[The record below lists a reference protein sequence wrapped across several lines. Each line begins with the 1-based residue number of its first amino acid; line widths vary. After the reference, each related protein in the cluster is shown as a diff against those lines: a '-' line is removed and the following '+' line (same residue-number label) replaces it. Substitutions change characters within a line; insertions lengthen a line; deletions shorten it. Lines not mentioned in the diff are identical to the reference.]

1 MNVRV
6 RSKFCTATKNHGGN
20 FEVRPMELADEI
32 STLITRGVTKFSSV
46 CVVQE
51 VLQKI

>member
-6 RSKFCTATKNHGGN
+6 RSRFCTATKNHGGN